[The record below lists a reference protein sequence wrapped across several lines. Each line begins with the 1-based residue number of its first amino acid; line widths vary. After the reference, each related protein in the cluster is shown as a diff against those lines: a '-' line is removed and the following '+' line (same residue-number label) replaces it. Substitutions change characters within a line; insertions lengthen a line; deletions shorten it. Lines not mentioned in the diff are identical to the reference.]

1 MRSKILKAAVV
12 VGLLGAWQLPASAQS
27 GATPQ
32 QIQGLIA
39 QGQENAA
46 LNDLQMIL
54 QSHPQ
59 SGVAWYLTAEAQDAR
74 GDEGAARDALAKAD
88 QYAPGLP
95 FAQPNEVA
103 ALRAHLNGT
112 GAPASGG
119 AATSPAPAGMHISPI
134 FVIGL
139 FVVLFLLVRMF
150 MRSRRRMAPGY
161 PMNPGNPVGPYG
173 PGGMPYGGGGM
184 MGGQG
189 GMMGGGGVGGSLL
202 GGLAAGAGFAGGER
216 IIDGMMGGN
225 RGVDPN
231 GNGNVEPGAGV
242 DPGRDDGLQGSPG
255 WGDNSGDVGN
265 SGSIDSGGGFD
276 PGNNW

>member
-1 MRSKILKAAVV
+1 MKAAMVI
-12 VGLLGAWQLPASAQS
+12 GLLGAWQVPALAQT

-46 LNDLQMIL
+46 LSDLQMTL

-95 FAQPNEVA
+95 FAQPNDVA
-103 ALRAHLNGT
+103 ALRAHLAG
-112 GAPASGG
+112 GGSAPAQAGYAPPARHFSPFVAIG
-119 AATSPAPAGMHISPI
+119 AI
-134 FVIGL
+134 
-139 FVVLFLLVRMF
+139 VVLFLLFRMF
-150 MRSRRRMAPGY
+150 VRSRRRMMPGY
-161 PMNPGNPVGPYG
+161 PMNPNYSGGNPVGPYG
-173 PGGMPYGGGGM
+173 PGGMPYGGG
-184 MGGQG
+184 
-189 GMMGGGGVGGSLL
+189 MMGGGMGGGGIGGSIL

-225 RGVDPN
+225 QGGVQNNDPN
-231 GNGNVEPGAGV
+231 GTI
-242 DPGRDDGLQGSPG
+242 DPGVPARDDGLQGSPG
-255 WGDNSGDVGN
+255 WGDNSGGIDN
-265 SGSIDSGGGFD
+265 SGTIDSGGDSGGFD